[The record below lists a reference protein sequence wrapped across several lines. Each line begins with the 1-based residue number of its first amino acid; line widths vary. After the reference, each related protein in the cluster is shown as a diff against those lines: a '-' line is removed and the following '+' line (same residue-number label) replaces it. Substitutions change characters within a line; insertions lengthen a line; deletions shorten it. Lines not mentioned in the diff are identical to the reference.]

1 MLGAVVVML
10 GAAIVVLGAAVVV
23 LGAVVVVLGAVA
35 VMLGARL
42 QCLRLARCVAIGPY
56 QLLGESLS
64 GPRAVASREIEHEP
78 THLGNS

>member
-10 GAAIVVLGAAVVV
+10 GAAIVVLGAA
-23 LGAVVVVLGAVA
+23 VVVLGAVA

-64 GPRAVASREIEHEP
+64 GPQSRRIPRDRA
-78 THLGNS
+78 